1 MFTTHFDAY
10 VCDGDE
16 ITCEKG
22 GFEVTASVQ
31 RDNDMGPPWKE
42 HDGHGVV
49 SDWRPKNSKRPG
61 ERIMCEDRGSCR
73 FYDWAASIKIA
84 KRDGWDAEPYG
95 VGTKGERA
103 VRAVQRDF
111 ESMKSWCENEWHWC
125 GVVLSVS
132 KGNVE
137 ILDHAASLWGI
148 ECNHPNGNNNHLMDV
163 ANELLDEAITNAEE
177 AKNRICKALMS

>member
-49 SDWRPKNSKRPG
+49 SDWRPKNSKRPVK
-61 ERIMCEDRGSCR
+61 GSC
-73 FYDWAASIKIA
+73 AKIRGPVDSTTGPLLSRSQ

-111 ESMKSWCENEWHWC
+111 ESMKSGVKTNGIGAAWCFRSVKAMLKSRTTPRAC
-125 GVVLSVS
+125 GVL
-132 KGNVE
+132 NVTIQME
-137 ILDHAASLWGI
+137 TTTI
-148 ECNHPNGNNNHLMDV
+148 
-163 ANELLDEAITNAEE
+163 
-177 AKNRICKALMS
+177 